1 MAASNKL
8 DVDFDGLAK
17 DFGRIDEVSQRV
29 RLAGYGLAAPL
40 VQVRERQMEREVART
55 AARKGA
61 DDPEV
66 ATRKAALVR
75 AQERFGLFR
84 AELGRAQIQPP
95 DVKGENAAGLWGRV
109 VRGNVPVVDASVIA
123 SAGGKR
129 AAFTCTD
136 GKGGFRLEVPAGQ
149 AVMLSIVLKDGS
161 EAFRDRDGD
170 TLQPGQVAFR
180 EIDLAGVAR
189 PCKEPPGDQPPPTG
203 QPPSPAPPPS
213 APPAS
218 GPPASTPPAT
228 PPATPPTSP
237 PTTPPATPP
246 RDDSFPMVQLIG
258 QREPDA
264 QKLIKAQGLLLGDRS
279 TKVNVEQAGRVIDQK
294 PVATTKVR
302 AGDTVAIVV
311 ATDDKVDV
319 PSVLGMTPKDAEV
332 VLLKAELKPGKITE
346 TPVEAE
352 KAGIVLN
359 QAPVAGD
366 RAARKS
372 EVAMEVGVKR
382 QVTTP
387 TADPKLARVVDL
399 AATRLRDGAT
409 DATIDLPAA
418 LQKLKVITLA
428 DLDKLTALD
437 RNDVRDKLAIRTLA
451 ETDRTIAALKKA
463 RKELGE

>member
-109 VRGNVPVVDASVIA
+109 VRGNKPVVDASVIA
-123 SAGGKR
+123 SASGKR

-136 GKGGFRLEVPAGQ
+136 SKGGFKLEVPAGQ
-149 AVMLSIVLKDGS
+149 DITLSVVLKDGS
-161 EAFRDRDGD
+161 EALRDRDGI
-170 TLQPGQVAFR
+170 TLKPGQVVFR
-180 EIDLAGVAR
+180 EIDLAGVAP
-189 PCKEPPGDQPPPTG
+189 PCKEPPGDQTPPKD
-203 QPPSPAPPPS
+203 QPPAPEPPKDQ
-213 APPAS
+213 PPV
-218 GPPASTPPAT
+218 PPK
-228 PPATPPTSP
+228 
-237 PTTPPATPP
+237 
-246 RDDSFPMVQLIG
+246 DDSFPMVKLVGQL
-258 QREPDA
+258 EPDA

-279 TKVNVEQAGRVIDQK
+279 TRVNVEQAGRVVEQK
-294 PVATTKVR
+294 PPAGAKVR
-302 AGDTVAIVV
+302 PGDTVAIVV

-346 TPVEAE
+346 TQVAAE
-352 KAGIVLN
+352 KAGSVLN
-359 QAPVAGD
+359 QTPVAGD
-366 RAARKS
+366 RAPRKS
-372 EVAMEVGVKR
+372 EVAMEVGVAKR
-382 QVTTP
+382 QVVAP
-387 TADPKLARVVDL
+387 EFDPKLARVVDL
-399 AATRLRDGAT
+399 AGTRLHDGAT
-409 DATIDLPAA
+409 DATIDLTAA
-418 LQKLKVITLA
+418 LQNLKIKTTN
-428 DLDKLTALD
+428 DLDKLTAME
-437 RNDVRDKLAIRTLA
+437 RTDVRDKLGIRTLA